1 MRVGESN
8 KLTLGPDEFEVL
20 VQLEMQ
26 EMENSE
32 EGSEVSSTWRAT
44 EAIRVD
50 KIAQGKEVEKRF
62 SLSLE
67 VKE

>member
-1 MRVGESN
+1 MRVRESN

-32 EGSEVSSTWRAT
+32 EGSEVSSTGGQL
-44 EAIRVD
+44 
-50 KIAQGKEVEKRF
+50 KP
-62 SLSLE
+62 
-67 VKE
+67 